1 MPSTKATPKETV
13 VIGEATDLGVAMRV
27 GADPRTGTD
36 RTAVRRPAAVA
47 GAARRC
53 VERIGARAGIAGGA
67 RISRDA
73 VLSRDGRGKSRV
85 FRCLKWT

>member
-1 MPSTKATPKETV
+1 MPSTKATPMETV
-13 VIGEATDLGVAMRV
+13 AIGEATDLGVAMRV
-27 GADPRTGTD
+27 GTDPRAGTD
-36 RTAVRRPAAVA
+36 RTAVRRLVAVP

-53 VERIGARAGIAGGA
+53 VGRIGARSGIGGGG
-67 RISRDA
+67 RISQDA